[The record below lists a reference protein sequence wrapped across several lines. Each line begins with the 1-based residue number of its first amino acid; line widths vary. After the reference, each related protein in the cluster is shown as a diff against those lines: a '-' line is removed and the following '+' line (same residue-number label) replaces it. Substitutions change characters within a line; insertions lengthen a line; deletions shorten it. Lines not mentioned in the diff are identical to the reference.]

1 MKLAASFYHVWWL
14 LKEAV
19 FSDGS
24 FLFTANVRRNN
35 SSWTLLELFPLDGK
49 LSCGRARLGGQA
61 TYWETT
67 SVTVRQFFRE
77 EPRPAAISSS
87 LLGRY
92 GLSLRS
98 DGNPGK
104 IARSTSC
111 CTALVSLQARST
123 FKPFSNSGDSLS
135 LHHRREDLFSKA
147 GWDLPANVRLVPAY
161 FHQGSI
167 LDDVFHF
174 SSFNSFCNNAP
185 HFVNARYSWLY
196 LLTVFPK
203 DILQLHQALSYSSI
217 FQVGPILISS
227 ALMICFHITK
237 FALWYLKNCSK
248 FLPTSSL
255 PPIVDLFKI
264 VQFSE
269 FSTQSYASFWS

>member
-35 SSWTLLELFPLDGK
+35 SSWTLLELFPLEGK

-123 FKPFSNSGDSLS
+123 SRIVETVSLYIIDAKTCS
-135 LHHRREDLFSKA
+135 RRRW
-147 GWDLPANVRLVPAY
+147 WDLPANARLVPAY

-167 LDDVFHF
+167 LDVVFHF

-203 DILQLHQALSYSSI
+203 DILQLHQALSYPSI

>member
-1 MKLAASFYHVWWL
+1 MDSPWDLTATQERSLAVHRAARRWFRCRPGAL
-14 LKEAV
+14 LNPSRIV
-19 FSDGS
+19 
-24 FLFTANVRRNN
+24 
-35 SSWTLLELFPLDGK
+35 
-49 LSCGRARLGGQA
+49 
-61 TYWETT
+61 ET
-67 SVTVRQFFRE
+67 
-77 EPRPAAISSS
+77 
-87 LLGRY
+87 
-92 GLSLRS
+92 
-98 DGNPGK
+98 
-104 IARSTSC
+104 
-111 CTALVSLQARST
+111 VSLYIIDAKTCS
-123 FKPFSNSGDSLS
+123 
-135 LHHRREDLFSKA
+135 RRRW
-147 GWDLPANVRLVPAY
+147 WDLPANVRLVPAY

-203 DILQLHQALSYSSI
+203 DILQLYQALSYSSI

>member
-35 SSWTLLELFPLDGK
+35 SSWTLLELFPLEGK

-111 CTALVSLQARST
+111 CTTLVSLQARST
-123 FKPFSNSGDSLS
+123 SRIVETVSFYIIDAKTCS
-135 LHHRREDLFSKA
+135 RRRW
-147 GWDLPANVRLVPAY
+147 WDLPANVRLVPAY

-167 LDDVFHF
+167 LDVVFHF

-185 HFVNARYSWLY
+185 HFVNARYSWIY

-203 DILQLHQALSYSSI
+203 DILQLHQALSYPSI

-255 PPIVDLFKI
+255 PPIADLFKI

>member
-1 MKLAASFYHVWWL
+1 MDSPWDLTATQERSLAVHRAARRWFRCRPGAL
-14 LKEAV
+14 LNPSRIV
-19 FSDGS
+19 
-24 FLFTANVRRNN
+24 
-35 SSWTLLELFPLDGK
+35 
-49 LSCGRARLGGQA
+49 
-61 TYWETT
+61 ET
-67 SVTVRQFFRE
+67 
-77 EPRPAAISSS
+77 
-87 LLGRY
+87 
-92 GLSLRS
+92 
-98 DGNPGK
+98 
-104 IARSTSC
+104 
-111 CTALVSLQARST
+111 VSLYIIDAKTCS
-123 FKPFSNSGDSLS
+123 
-135 LHHRREDLFSKA
+135 RRRW
-147 GWDLPANVRLVPAY
+147 WDLPANVRLVPAY

-203 DILQLHQALSYSSI
+203 DILQLHQALSYPSI
-217 FQVGPILISS
+217 FQVGPI
-227 ALMICFHITK
+227 
-237 FALWYLKNCSK
+237 LKNCSK